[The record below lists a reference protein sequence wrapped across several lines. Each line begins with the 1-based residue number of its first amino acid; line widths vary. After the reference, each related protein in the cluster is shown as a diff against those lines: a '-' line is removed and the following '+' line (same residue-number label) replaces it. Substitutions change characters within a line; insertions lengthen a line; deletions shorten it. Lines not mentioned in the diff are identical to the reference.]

1 MEIVQTAGGRKRTG
15 TGTHAEY
22 YPADQKII
30 LRGSKAKLV
39 DSVKGSS
46 EGAEL
51 TYYAN
56 DDRLQ
61 VSGSTTDPVKSRINR
76 SRP

>member
-1 MEIVQTAGGRKRTG
+1 
-15 TGTHAEY
+15 
-22 YPADQKII
+22 
-30 LRGSKAKLV
+30 
-39 DSVKGSS
+39 
-46 EGAEL
+46 L

-61 VSGSTTDPVKSRINR
+61 ISGTTTDPVKSRINR